1 MASDCSFLFT
11 IQALG
16 SPFLRMASPAK
27 ATARLAWE
35 TSQNIDETWTK
46 NTGTRRNTQTE
57 DGKRVNEQCPTHPFD
72 GQVPLQPMLSLIWL
86 LVDLPLWK
94 MMDFVSWDDD
104 IPNWME
110 K

>member
-1 MASDCSFLFT
+1 MASDGRFLFT

-46 NTGTRRNTQTE
+46 KKGTMRNTQTE
-57 DGKRVNEQCPTHPFD
+57 VGKRVNEQCPTHPFD
-72 GQVPLQPMLSLIWL
+72 GQVPLQQCWVWSGCWL
-86 LVDLPLWK
+86 TYPSEK
-94 MMDFVSWDDD
+94 YDFVSWDDD